1 MRSETTKMQIPP
13 VKQNWIL
20 CCSFPAK
27 SSILAAIPLL
37 LPDAEKT
44 LARRNLVT
52 EGATNLGRGKRHAV
66 VVELEQSLEVE
77 ELTLSSLGTQE
88 TRELAGGSNA
98 RGEHEVEDNGFRD
111 IVASLGRFDLVGAHQ
126 FAEFRARVVVNLL
139 YCRMPFPFCMTEAI
153 EGRKKEKVPGCVV
166 VQVVG
171 GGDFESDV
179 EGYINVK

>member
-1 MRSETTKMQIPP
+1 MLCSSL
-13 VKQNWIL
+13 VK
-20 CCSFPAK
+20 F
-27 SSILAAIPLL
+27 SILAAIHLL

-52 EGATNLGRGKRHAV
+52 EGTTDLSRGKGHAV

-98 RGEHEVEDNGFRD
+98 RGEHEIEDNGFRD
-111 IVASLGRFDLVGAHQ
+111 IVAGLGRFDLVGAHQ
-126 FAEFRARVVVNLL
+126 FAEFRARVIVNLL
-139 YCRMPFPFCMTEAI
+139 FCRMPFPFCMTEAK
-153 EGRKKEKVPGCVV
+153 ERRNKKRKIPGCVV

-171 GGDFESDV
+171 GGDFESR
-179 EGYINVK
+179 YINVR